1 MSRLWGEYKSRETM
15 NYEKLSR
22 SLRYYYEKGIMQK
35 VVNDRYAYKFINIS
49 ELFTSFNS
57 NTVTEKKINK
67 SKTTKIKRLT
77 NKQSVQLETK
87 SKIKTITKAQRY
99 TPYLSKSVYPS
110 GQEQMSN
117 LYDYSTSS
125 STSYA
130 STPYYSNQ
138 NYHQYSSYIQA
149 LPQNYS
155 PIYNPFFN
163 QNYYNY
169 HNNSSMSS
177 ETSYFNN
184 SIL

>member
-22 SLRYYYEKGIMQK
+22 SLRYYYDKGIMQK

-49 ELFTSFNS
+49 ELYASFNP
-57 NTVTEKKINK
+57 NTVTEKTINK
-67 SKTTKIKRLT
+67 SKTTKIKRLA
-77 NKQSVQLETK
+77 NKQPVQLDSK

-110 GQEQMSN
+110 GQDQMSN
-117 LYDYSTSS
+117 LYDYSSS
-125 STSYA
+125 SSYA
-130 STPYYSNQ
+130 STSYYSNQ
-138 NYHQYSSYIQA
+138 NYNQYSSYIQA

-155 PIYNPFFN
+155 PVYNPFFN

-169 HNNSSMSS
+169 HNNSSFSS

>member
-1 MSRLWGEYKSRETM
+1 M

-49 ELFTSFNS
+49 ELYTSFHS

-77 NKQSVQLETK
+77 NNQSVQLETK
-87 SKIKTITKAQRY
+87 YKIKTITKAQRY
-99 TPYLSKSVYPS
+99 TPYLSKSVYSS

-117 LYDYSTSS
+117 LYDYSS
-125 STSYA
+125 SYA

-138 NYHQYSSYIQA
+138 NYNQYSSYIQA

-155 PIYNPFFN
+155 PVYNPFFN
-163 QNYYNY
+163 QNYNYNY

>member
-1 MSRLWGEYKSRETM
+1 M

-49 ELFTSFNS
+49 ELYTSFHS
-57 NTVTEKKINK
+57 NKATEKKINHHQLK
-67 SKTTKIKRLT
+67 SITKKIKRLA
-77 NKQSVQLETK
+77 NNQSVQLETK

-99 TPYLSKSVYPS
+99 TPYLLKSVYPS

-117 LYDYSTSS
+117 LYDYSS
-125 STSYA
+125 SYA
-130 STPYYSNQ
+130 ITPYYLNQ
-138 NYHQYSSYIQA
+138 NYNQYCSYIQA

-155 PIYNPFFN
+155 PVYNPFFN
-163 QNYYNY
+163 QNYNYNY